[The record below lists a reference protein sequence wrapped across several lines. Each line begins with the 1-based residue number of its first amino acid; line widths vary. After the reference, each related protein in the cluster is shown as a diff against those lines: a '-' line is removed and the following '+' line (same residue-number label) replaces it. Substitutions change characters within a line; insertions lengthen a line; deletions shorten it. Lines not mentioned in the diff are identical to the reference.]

1 MICLLIHTTSTA
13 LAKRRFRRLAP
24 ESVYVRSSS
33 VAESFVSEPSQK
45 LWKPVSQATNVVYRS
60 TNWLLKGSFGNADGG
75 K

>member
-33 VAESFVSEPSQK
+33 VAESFVTEPSQK
-45 LWKPVSQATNVVYRS
+45 LWKPVSQATNVV
-60 TNWLLKGSFGNADGG
+60 
-75 K
+75 